1 MLNSQDME
9 NFMNNNPLGKHDL
22 LRSLQVDGVSSSP
35 WSIEAQVGTKP
46 GPFVSYLHPVLIPG
60 GGGSELDA
68 GNLLDV
74 IQSQRYTASLL
85 RVEVAAETIELVSLS
100 RPEEL
105 TVGHLSRYGILL
117 FGQ

>member
-1 MLNSQDME
+1 
-9 NFMNNNPLGKHDL
+9 MNNNPLGKHDL

-46 GPFVSYLHPVLIPG
+46 GPFVSNLHPVLVPG

>member
-1 MLNSQDME
+1 MKDDTSRHAP
-9 NFMNNNPLGKHDL
+9 PLPL
-22 LRSLQVDGVSSSP
+22 SSPLQVDGVSPRP
-35 WSIEAQVGTKP
+35 WTIVAHG
-46 GPFVSYLHPVLIPG
+46 GAAADGFVVNLQPVPVPG
-60 GGGSELDA
+60 GGRSELDA